1 MGKMIRKRERF
12 EVIFDILKIIKDH
25 HNSIKPTPLLR
36 CSNLSSKR
44 FYEYYKDLLKKRL
57 IREVCD
63 SSGRKFVTLT
73 DKGFRFVEKYK
84 LILGFIHEFEL

>member
-1 MGKMIRKRERF
+1 MIRKRERF
-12 EVIFDILKIIKDH
+12 EVICDILKIIKDH

-44 FYEYYKDLLKKRL
+44 FSEYYKDLLKKSL

-73 DKGFRFVEKYK
+73 DKGFEFVEKYK
-84 LILGFIHEFEL
+84 LISGFIHEFEL